1 MDIELALKKRD
12 RAISQLRDLYSSAES
27 FGFTSSQINDRYSAI
42 NAGLV
47 KCPSWTREY
56 LSGYRRALDDML
68 YQSKLVYGG
77 FYAGQFYS
85 THNGRADYYG
95 DRFDPC
101 DWSKW
106 GSDGTVEHR
115 GHYWLKH
122 VDAGSPK
129 HFFTGEH

>member
-1 MDIELALKKRD
+1 MDIKLALKKRD

-27 FGFTSSQINDRYSAI
+27 FGFTSTQVNERYGAI

-56 LSGYRRALDDML
+56 LSGYRRCLDDML

-77 FYAGQFYS
+77 YYAGQFYS
-85 THNGRADYYG
+85 THSSRSDYYG
-95 DRFDPC
+95 HTIDPC
-101 DWSKW
+101 DYAD
-106 GSDGTVEHR
+106 DGRVEQR
-115 GHYWLKH
+115 GHYWIKH